1 MLACKL
7 SWEVLGKDLARRG
20 PYIQT
25 VKDLHLARRG
35 PYLAV
40 VNLQTVW
47 GVLKIHFELF
57 WTFIQ
62 CEVDVANSWE
72 LIMAVRTA
80 FLDVKEVIADPSLTV
95 DGDLL
100 TEDWSGESG

>member
-35 PYLAV
+35 SYLAV

-62 CEVDVANSWE
+62 YEVDTRKLVGINYGASD
-72 LIMAVRTA
+72 
-80 FLDVKEVIADPSLTV
+80 FGPPS
-95 DGDLL
+95 
-100 TEDWSGESG
+100 